1 MRLRIFVSAGEASG
15 DSYAASLVRT
25 LRSRFPSAE
34 FYGCAGGRMQ
44 AVGVRAILD
53 AGELSVVGLVEV
65 IRHLPRIYGRFR
77 ELMSYAR
84 RHRPD
89 IAVLTDSP
97 DFNLP
102 VARRLHREG
111 VPVVYLVAPQVW
123 AWRRGRLSQLRR
135 NVDRLLCIF
144 PFEEQFFKEHNV
156 AATYI
161 GHPLAGRVMPCLERG
176 EFFRKHRIPSDR
188 PVIAI
193 LPGSRTG
200 EISRHLPPVL
210 EAVNRLNGRR
220 AVSFLL
226 AAPAGFSQKF
236 GNSFYTDRIGRAPIQ
251 VIEGETW
258 DVVGHSDL
266 ALAASGT
273 IATETALLGVPMITF
288 YKVNHSSWL
297 LGKLLVRVPFY
308 TMVNLVAGRAVV
320 PELMQS
326 ELTGERLAR
335 EAERLLDDESAR
347 GEMRLGLRQVAT
359 CLTTDGDPME
369 RAADIVQELLQ
380 RKFTT

>member
-1 MRLRIFVSAGEASG
+1 M
-15 DSYAASLVRT
+15 
-25 LRSRFPSAE
+25 
-34 FYGCAGGRMQ
+34 
-44 AVGVRAILD
+44 
-53 AGELSVVGLVEV
+53 
-65 IRHLPRIYGRFR
+65 
-77 ELMSYAR
+77 
-84 RHRPD
+84 
-89 IAVLTDSP
+89 
-97 DFNLP
+97 
-102 VARRLHREG
+102 
-111 VPVVYLVAPQVW
+111 
-123 AWRRGRLSQLRR
+123 
-135 NVDRLLCIF
+135 
-144 PFEEQFFKEHNV
+144 
-156 AATYI
+156 
-161 GHPLAGRVMPCLERG
+161 
-176 EFFRKHRIPSDR
+176 
-188 PVIAI
+188 
-193 LPGSRTG
+193 
-200 EISRHLPPVL
+200 
-210 EAVNRLNGRR
+210 
-220 AVSFLL
+220 SFLL

>member
-1 MRLRIFVSAGEASG
+1 
-15 DSYAASLVRT
+15 
-25 LRSRFPSAE
+25 
-34 FYGCAGGRMQ
+34 MQ
-44 AVGVRAILD
+44 AAGVQAILD
-53 AGELSVVGLVEV
+53 ADELSVVGLVEV
-65 IRHLPRIYGRFR
+65 IHHLPRIHRRFR
-77 ELMSYAR
+77 ELMSYAKR
-84 RHRPD
+84 YRPD
-89 IAVLTDSP
+89 MAILTDSP

-161 GHPLAGRVMPCLERG
+161 GHPLAGRVKPTLERG
-176 EFFRKHRIPSDR
+176 EFFRKHRIPLDR

-193 LPGSRTG
+193 LPGSRPG
-200 EISRHLPPVL
+200 EISRHLAPVL
-210 EAVNRLNGRR
+210 EAANRLYGRR

-236 GNSFYTDRIGRAPIQ
+236 GSSFYTDHIGRAPVQ

-258 DVVGHSDL
+258 DVIGHSDL

-273 IATETALLGVPMITF
+273 VATETALLGIPMITF
-288 YKVNHSSWL
+288 YKVNHSSWV
-297 LGKLLVRVPFY
+297 LGKFLVRVPFY

-326 ELTGERLAR
+326 ELTGKRLAQ

-347 GEMRLGLRQVAT
+347 CEMRLGLRQVDRHRSLKVAAQARGA
-359 CLTTDGDPME
+359 DAVEADR
-369 RAADIVQELLQ
+369 RAGA
-380 RKFTT
+380 